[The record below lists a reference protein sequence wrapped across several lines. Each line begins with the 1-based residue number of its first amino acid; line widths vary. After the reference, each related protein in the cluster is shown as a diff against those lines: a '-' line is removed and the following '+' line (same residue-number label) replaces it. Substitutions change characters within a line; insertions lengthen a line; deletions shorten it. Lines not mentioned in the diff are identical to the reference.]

1 MDTKS
6 RRSAKSSRKSTG
18 RAKRSRSLTPPPGPG
33 GRKKTPRSRR
43 SGKSTGRYSKL
54 RDVEDDETELMD
66 LNAINMGVIAQ
77 REIGKGGEVRP
88 HEIYE
93 NTQYIPNKELRLLDI
108 PLNSSLTF

>member
-1 MDTKS
+1 MDT
-6 RRSAKSSRKSTG
+6 RSKRSLKSSRKSVG
-18 RAKRSRSLTPPPGPG
+18 GARRSRSVTPPPGASS
-33 GRKKTPRSRR
+33 RKKTPRSRR
-43 SGKSTGRYSKL
+43 SRKSTGRYSKL
-54 RDVEDDETELMD
+54 RDIEDDETELMD
-66 LNAINMGVIAQ
+66 LNAINVGVLAQ

>member
-1 MDTKS
+1 
-6 RRSAKSSRKSTG
+6 
-18 RAKRSRSLTPPPGPG
+18 
-33 GRKKTPRSRR
+33 
-43 SGKSTGRYSKL
+43 
-54 RDVEDDETELMD
+54 MD